1 MSPSASSISPGRPDA
16 SGRVF
21 LPSSGPEVS
30 SMTES
35 WHFGAAGSLREAASP
50 GRGWSSKTR
59 PLSGELHA
67 PTLCFT
73 TVPLTVSAADVCD
86 CRNPGPGLGAS
97 PDGQS
102 PITARKVAIPATVRT
117 VASKRRALV
126 GLCRGFVGFG
136 LACAGSFCRA
146 GAGFECAAGSAC
158 RAGAAEVAE
167 LG

>member
-16 SGRVF
+16 SSRVF

-35 WHFGAAGSLREAASP
+35 WHFGAAGSLREAVSP

-102 PITARKVAIPATVRT
+102 PITARKVAMPATVRT

-136 LACAGSFCRA
+136 LACAGSVCRA
-146 GAGFECAAGSAC
+146 GAGFECATGSAC
-158 RAGAAEVAE
+158 RAGAAEVSE

>member
-1 MSPSASSISPGRPDA
+1 
-16 SGRVF
+16 
-21 LPSSGPEVS
+21 
-30 SMTES
+30 MTES
-35 WHFGAAGSLREAASP
+35 WHFGAAGSLSEAVSP

-102 PITARKVAIPATVRT
+102 PITARKVAMPATVRT

-136 LACAGSFCRA
+136 LACAGSVCRA
-146 GAGFECAAGSAC
+146 GAGFECAAGSAR
-158 RAGAAEVAE
+158 RAGAAEVSE